1 MADTGLP
8 CFYAGLT
15 RLTANRPLLVLLN
28 TSSAASV
35 LNAYDPPTPK
45 WWSQQ
50 PCLCDL
56 LFQEVENFVKDR
68 LNSLD
73 FVDPWITV
81 NNHRQSQLT

>member
-35 LNAYDPPTPK
+35 LNVIECFLNKLKQNRELTPLYQNFHSALHRGKAFFLVRHLKLKVLK
-45 WWSQQ
+45 W
-50 PCLCDL
+50 
-56 LFQEVENFVKDR
+56 K
-68 LNSLD
+68 
-73 FVDPWITV
+73 
-81 NNHRQSQLT
+81 